1 MDYIYAKLD
10 NNLVDINRID
20 YIKLKKC
27 DISHEPID
35 SLEIGDYYLE
45 TKIVDSDKLIYT
57 DLSDLNTDTNNIS
70 STLEQEI
77 KDRIEEGIK
86 LQTNIDNESKRTDN
100 MINQLNENVHSQFTQ
115 LNKILV
121 DSINTINGG
130 IEEERQIRD
139 KADKTLQSN
148 LDAESKR
155 VDSMINTVNNNVKTI
170 VDQLNQN
177 IITIVTTINTNLDNE
192 SKERLKQD
200 TILDERI
207 TKEINDLKESSKTD
221 LTNLT
226 NIVNQ
231 NKEQINERVDGEVAL
246 LNSTISSTKQELQ
259 SNIDA
264 VNQDL
269 QNKYEYAQEAVAS
282 SVKALNERID
292 NEKERATTAETTL
305 QNNIDKEVQDRK
317 NAISSLSST
326 LNENVTTLTE
336 RIATEETRAKEAEAT
351 LDKNIKTETAERTNA
366 ITEVKDLINQE
377 VTRATKAET
386 TLSGN
391 IATLSSNLNLL
402 NSNLTTEIAD
412 RKAADATQER
422 NISTVS
428 NNLQIETNRAS
439 QAEENLH
446 TEFIE
451 GIAQEK
457 QERINSDNALSTR
470 IDNLEGKTTRL
481 YYGEGTLS
489 SPTATEIQ
497 SFITELEV
505 DPPYAPP
512 YSGIAV
518 VVKLTDEN
526 TYHIWHYYSNL
537 ASWKDDGVDLVNTFT
552 NNTRG
557 IIQGTTSVGYISAIN
572 GFGKVNGW
580 EDLNSTVSNNYDT
593 LNDKIDDSVSTIN
606 TTISSL
612 STRLDTKIDAV
623 DDKLDQEINDRT
635 EAVSNL
641 DTELTADIEAEKE
654 AREQADNT
662 LTSSLTQE
670 ISDRKAADTNLT
682 NTELRFTKST
692 GTTMAVGGIAKGT
705 TFSNKKLVDIIN
717 EMLYPY
723 VSFSISGFT
732 LSPNNGGT
740 FENGSTITLSNST
753 TNVTLGSESITRVT
767 VYDGA
772 SKLGEKTS
780 ALTGN
785 SFQVPITLSIKNNKT
800 LKTEVEDAKGTILSR
815 NSSAFTFVYPFYYGS
830 LTNGVYDEASVKGL
844 TKVVQS
850 KGSKTFRFT
859 HSDKCCVI
867 AYPSSYGNLRTVID
881 QNNFDVTSAFTQHT
895 VSITGLDGT
904 PVNYYVYTNS
914 PATLD
919 NFGLTFNF

>member
-27 DISHEPID
+27 DISHEPVD

-57 DLSDLNTDTNNIS
+57 DLSDLNTDTSNIS

-86 LQTNIDNESKRTDN
+86 LQTNIDNEAKRTDN
-100 MINQLNENVHSQFTQ
+100 MINQLNENVHSQLTQ

-130 IEEERQIRD
+130 IEEERKIREE
-139 KADKTLQSN
+139 ADTTLQSN
-148 LDAESKR
+148 LDKESKR
-155 VDSMINTVNNNVKTI
+155 VDSMINQVNANIKVI
-170 VDQLNQN
+170 VDQLNKN
-177 IITIVTTINTNLDNE
+177 IATIVEAINTNLDNE

-200 TILDERI
+200 TILDNRI
-207 TKEINDLKESSKTD
+207 TE
-221 LTNLT
+221 
-226 NIVNQ
+226 
-231 NKEQINERVDGEVAL
+231 EVAT
-246 LNSTISSTKQELQ
+246 LNSTISTTKEELQ
-259 SNIDA
+259 ANIDA
-264 VNQDL
+264 VDQDL
-269 QNKYEYAQEAVAS
+269 QNKYESAMESVTESFDEVKQTIAEEIERATTAEQQISDNLSQEIQDRKDAITTLSHALDSEVARATA
-282 SVKALNERID
+282 KETLLETNIN
-292 NEKERATTAETTL
+292 NEKDRATTAETTL
-305 QNNIDKEVQDRK
+305 
-317 NAISSLSST
+317 SSI
-326 LNENVTTLTE
+326 LT
-336 RIATEETRAKEAEAT
+336 K
-351 LDKNIKTETAERTNA
+351 
-366 ITEVKDLINQE
+366 
-377 VTRATKAET
+377 
-386 TLSGN
+386 
-391 IATLSSNLNLL
+391 
-402 NSNLTTEIAD
+402 EIAD
-412 RKAADATQER
+412 REKDVQTLTTNLNAEIKRSTDIDNQHSADL
-422 NISTVS
+422 STLS

-439 QAEENLH
+439 QAEGNLH
-446 TEFIE
+446 TEFTE

-489 SPTATEIQ
+489 SPTAAEIQ
-497 SFITELEV
+497 SFVTNLEV

-557 IIQGTTSVGYISAIN
+557 IIQGTTSVGYISAVD

-580 EDLNSTVSNNYDT
+580 EELNSTVSNNYET
-593 LNDKIDDSVSTIN
+593 LNNKIDDSVSTIN
-606 TTISSL
+606 TTITSL

-654 AREQADNT
+654 AREQADST
-662 LTSSLTQE
+662 LTSSLSQE

-705 TFSNKKLVDIIN
+705 TFSNKKVLDIIN
-717 EMLYPY
+717 DLLYPY

-830 LTNGVYDEASVKGL
+830 LVNGVYDEASVKGL

-850 KGSKTFRFT
+850 KGSKTFKFT

-867 AYPSSYGNLRTVID
+867 AYPSSYGNLKTVID

>member
-10 NNLVDINRID
+10 NNLVDINRIE

-27 DISHEPID
+27 DIEHQPVD

-45 TKIVDSDKLIYT
+45 TRIVDSDKLIYT
-57 DLSDLNTDTNNIS
+57 DLSDLNEDTNNVS

-86 LQTNIDNESKRTDN
+86 LQTNIDNEAKRTDN
-100 MINQLNENVHSQFTQ
+100 MINQLNENVHSQLTQ

-130 IEEERQIRD
+130 IEEERKIREQ
-139 KADKTLQSN
+139 ADNTLQSN
-148 LDAESKR
+148 LDKESKR
-155 VDSMINTVNNNVKTI
+155 VDSMINQVNANIKVI
-170 VDQLNQN
+170 VDQLNKN
-177 IITIVTTINTNLDNE
+177 IATIVGTINTNLDNE

-200 TILDERI
+200 TILDNRI
-207 TKEINDLKESSKTD
+207 TE
-221 LTNLT
+221 
-226 NIVNQ
+226 
-231 NKEQINERVDGEVAL
+231 EVAT
-246 LNSTISSTKQELQ
+246 LNSTISTTKDELQ
-259 SNIDA
+259 TNIDA
-264 VNQDL
+264 VDQDL
-269 QNKYEYAQEAVAS
+269 QDKYEHAMESVSTSFDEIRQIIAEEIERATTAEQQINTNLSQEIQDRKDAITTLSHALDSEVARATA
-282 SVKALNERID
+282 KETLLETNIN
-292 NEKERATTAETTL
+292 NEKDRATTAETTL
-305 QNNIDKEVQDRK
+305 
-317 NAISSLSST
+317 SSI
-326 LNENVTTLTE
+326 LT
-336 RIATEETRAKEAEAT
+336 K
-351 LDKNIKTETAERTNA
+351 
-366 ITEVKDLINQE
+366 
-377 VTRATKAET
+377 
-386 TLSGN
+386 
-391 IATLSSNLNLL
+391 
-402 NSNLTTEIAD
+402 EIAD
-412 RKAADATQER
+412 REKDVQTLTTNLNAEIKRSTDIDTQHSADL
-422 NISTVS
+422 STIS

-439 QAEENLH
+439 QAEGNLH
-446 TEFIE
+446 TEFTE

-497 SFITELEV
+497 SFITNLEV

-557 IIQGTTSVGYISAIN
+557 IIQGTTSVGYISAVD
-572 GFGKVNGW
+572 GFGKINGW
-580 EDLNSTVSNNYDT
+580 EELNSTVSNNYNT

-612 STRLDTKIDAV
+612 STRLDAKIDAV

-635 EAVSNL
+635 EAINNL
-641 DTELTADIEAEKE
+641 DTELSADINAEKT

-662 LTSSLTQE
+662 LTTSLNKE

-705 TFSNKKLVDIIN
+705 TFSNKKLMDIIN

-740 FENGSTITLSNST
+740 FENGSSVTLTGSRTTINAGSENI
-753 TNVTLGSESITRVT
+753 TNVTILDGQTTLGSLSS
-767 VYDGA
+767 G
-772 SKLGEKTS
+772 
-780 ALTGN
+780 LTGT
-785 SFQVPITLSIKNNKT
+785 SFSVPIDLTISTNKVLTTKVTDAHGTTLT
-800 LKTEVEDAKGTILSR
+800 R
-815 NSSAFTFVYPFYYGS
+815 NSASFTFVYPFYYGS
-830 LTNGVYDEASVKGL
+830 LNNGVYDETSVKGL
-844 TKVVQS
+844 TKLIQG
-850 KGSKTFRFT
+850 KGSKKVTFT
-859 HSDKCCVI
+859 HNDKCCVF
-867 AYPSSYGNLRTVID
+867 AYPASYGDIRSAID
-881 QNNFDVTSAFTQHT
+881 QNNFDVTSAFTKHT
-895 VSITGLDGT
+895 INITGLDQKA
-904 PVNYYVYTNS
+904 VSYNVYTNS

-919 NFGLTFNF
+919 NFSITFNF

>member
-20 YIKLKKC
+20 YIRLKKC
-27 DISHEPID
+27 DTKNSPLE

-45 TKIVDSDKLIYT
+45 TKIVDSDKIIYT
-57 DLSDLNTDTNNIS
+57 DLSDLNNDDKNIS
-70 STLEQEI
+70 DKLEQEI
-77 KDRIEEGIK
+77 LDR
-86 LQTNIDNESKRTDN
+86 TNICNTLSINIKNEATRTDN
-100 MINQLNENVHSQFTQ
+100 MINQLNENVHSQFTA
-115 LNKILV
+115 LNKILI

-130 IEEERQIRD
+130 IETERQTREE
-139 KADKTLQSN
+139 ADATLQAN
-148 LDAESKR
+148 LDAEAKR
-155 VDSMINTVNNNVKTI
+155 VNNMIKTVNDNVKMI

-177 IITIVTTINTNLDNE
+177 IATIVATINTNVDNE

-200 TILDERI
+200 TLLDERI
-207 TKEINDLKESSKTD
+207 TKEINNLKESSTTD

-259 SNIDA
+259 SNIDKID
-264 VNQDL
+264 QDL
-269 QNKYEYAQEAVAS
+269 QNKYKTAIEMVNAADEALDT
-282 SVKALNERID
+282 KID
-292 NEKERATTAETTL
+292 TEIERATTAETTL

-317 NAISSLSST
+317 DTISSLSST

-336 RIATEETRAKEAEAT
+336 RIATEETRAKEAETT
-351 LDKNIKTETAERTNA
+351 LDKNIKTETSERSDA
-366 ITEVKDLINQE
+366 ITEVKDLISKE
-377 VTRATKAET
+377 TTRATEAET

-391 IATLSSNLNLL
+391 ISTISQLLGTLSSTL
-402 NSNLTTEIAD
+402 STEIAD
-412 RKAADATQER
+412 RKAADATQEQ
-422 NISTVS
+422 NISTIS
-428 NNLQIETNRAS
+428 NNLQQETNRAS

-446 TEFIE
+446 TEFTE
-451 GIAQEK
+451 DIAQEK

-497 SFITELEV
+497 SFITNLEV

-557 IIQGTTSVGYISAIN
+557 IIQGTTSVGYISAVN

-580 EDLNSTVSNNYDT
+580 EDLNSTVSNNYET
-593 LNDKIDDSVSTIN
+593 LNDKIDNSVSTLN
-606 TTISSL
+606 STISSL
-612 STRLDTKIDAV
+612 STRLDAKIDAV

-635 EAVSNL
+635 EAINNL

-662 LTSSLTQE
+662 LTSSLTKE

-682 NTELRFTKST
+682 NTELRFTKTT

-705 TFSNKKLVDIIN
+705 TFSNKKVLDIIN
-717 EMLYPY
+717 DLLYPY

-753 TNVTLGSESITRVT
+753 TNVTLGSEAITRVT

-772 SKLGEKTS
+772 AKLGEKTS

-815 NSSAFTFVYPFYYGS
+815 NSSTFTFVYPFYYGS
-830 LTNGVYDEASVKGL
+830 LANGVYDETSVKGL

-850 KGSKTFRFT
+850 KGSKTFKFT